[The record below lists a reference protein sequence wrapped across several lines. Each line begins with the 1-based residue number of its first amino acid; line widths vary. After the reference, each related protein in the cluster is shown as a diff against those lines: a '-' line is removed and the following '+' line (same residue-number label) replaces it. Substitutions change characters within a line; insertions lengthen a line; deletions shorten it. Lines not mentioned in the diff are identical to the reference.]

1 METMRDIE
9 RRIDTVE
16 NTKKIT
22 RAMKMVASAK
32 LRRAQEKAEQARP
45 FFNRTRDILIDIVHY
60 TEETAEHPLLGST
73 EGDKNLYLL
82 VTSDRGLC
90 GGYNTKVL
98 RKFSASASPART
110 PTVVLGR
117 SGYRKLEKEGYDIL
131 ADYVDLDDYP
141 SFYFARRITHR
152 IIDLYLS
159 EDINQVNLI
168 YTHFDSAL
176 SQTVK
181 DIPLLPV
188 VPPEEDSQ
196 DYQEDLGVIEE
207 EGETAETGVGEKSAR
222 TTEANYLYEPSIPEV
237 LDTILPQYINNI
249 LYAAILESKASEF
262 GSRMT
267 AMDNATENAEEMIEE
282 LTLSYNRARQEQITK
297 EISEIVSGAEAL
309 K

>member
-45 FFNRTRDILIDIVHY
+45 FFNRTREILIDIVHY

-73 EGDKNLYLL
+73 EGDKELYVL

-98 RKFSASASPART
+98 RKLTAAATPAQN
-110 PTVVLGR
+110 PAVVLGR
-117 SGYRKLEKEGYDIL
+117 SGYRKLKKEGYDIL
-131 ADYVDLDDYP
+131 ADYVNLDDYP
-141 SFYFARRITHR
+141 SFYFARRVTQR
-152 IIDLYLS
+152 IIDLYLG
-159 EDINQVNLI
+159 EDISQVNFI

-181 DIPLLPV
+181 EIPLLPV
-188 VPPEEDSQ
+188 VPPEEGSE
-196 DYQEDLGVIEE
+196 DYQGDLGVMA
-207 EGETAETGVGEKSAR
+207 GEAEQSGPGADTDSTR
-222 TTEANYLYEPSIPEV
+222 SSEADYLYEPSIPEV

-267 AMDNATENAEEMIEE
+267 AMDNATENAEEMIED
-282 LTLSYNRARQEQITK
+282 LTLTYNRKRQEQITK